1 MRKFVIG
8 DVHGDYKKWS
18 KMMKLINLQDEDVLV
33 SIGDVIGRGVD
44 GIKILKEIM
53 ERKNSHMVLGNH
65 EYMMYN
71 AIHADINDLPDKQE
85 YIDEWMDNEGY
96 PTVQSFAKESDAMQ
110 EKILSY
116 INKAKVHCKVKLED
130 GRIFTLAHGWL
141 NDPDEEDFV
150 WKTVWTRP
158 ERCEKPSIELEGQ
171 LIIGHTPTPEFYTMN
186 EMRHAIHPRILH
198 APYFIDI
205 DCGCGIGDGTLAAL
219 CLDTME
225 EFYIN

>member
-1 MRKFVIG
+1 
-8 DVHGDYKKWS
+8 
-18 KMMKLINLQDEDVLV
+18 MMKLINLQDEDVLI
-33 SIGDVIGRGVD
+33 SIGDVIDRGPD

-53 ERKNSHMVLGNH
+53 ERKNSHMILGNH
-65 EYMMYN
+65 ELMMLNAMQTDIHSPYKPIYIDVWIENGGHKTVQAFGEEDDDIMKKILDYIRKAKYMM
-71 AIHADINDLPDKQE
+71 
-85 YIDEWMDNEGY
+85 
-96 PTVQSFAKESDAMQ
+96 S
-110 EKILSY
+110 
-116 INKAKVHCKVKLED
+116 VKTND
-130 GRIFTLAHGWL
+130 GRKFNIVHGWPI
-141 NDPDEEDFV
+141 NPIEEDHI